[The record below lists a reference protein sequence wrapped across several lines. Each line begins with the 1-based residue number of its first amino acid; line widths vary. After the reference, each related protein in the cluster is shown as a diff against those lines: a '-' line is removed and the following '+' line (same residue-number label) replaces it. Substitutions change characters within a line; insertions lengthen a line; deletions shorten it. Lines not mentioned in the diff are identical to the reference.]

1 MFRFAHPEAFFLLIL
16 LYPLWKFFHKP
27 TSILSFPLRQEHQ
40 AFAIQSWKGPLFY
53 LHLIKIA
60 AFILLVIALAR
71 PQKGKTFSE
80 IHSNG
85 VDIMLVL
92 DTSESMKAHDFRL
105 DDKPV
110 DRLVVVKKVMK
121 DFVKK
126 RPNDRFG
133 LIVFGDDAFTQC
145 PLTLDHGIII
155 DYIDRTSIGMV
166 GGSTAI
172 GPGIGTAVARLKD
185 MPSKSRIMILLTDG
199 TNTSGTIDPL
209 TAAELAQTFHIKI
222 YTIGIGSKGKVPF
235 LVDTPFGPQ
244 YMYAEAPIDEDTLKN
259 IASKTQGHYYRAT
272 NPEELE
278 QIYDDINKLEK
289 TDFKMK
295 QYTNYKEHFLPWA
308 MLALLLLI
316 GERLFTLFIWK
327 PFP

>member
-1 MFRFAHPEAFFLLIL
+1 
-16 LYPLWKFFHKP
+16 
-27 TSILSFPLRQEHQ
+27 
-40 AFAIQSWKGPLFY
+40 
-53 LHLIKIA
+53 
-60 AFILLVIALAR
+60 
-71 PQKGKTFSE
+71 
-80 IHSNG
+80 
-85 VDIMLVL
+85 
-92 DTSESMKAHDFRL
+92 
-105 DDKPV
+105 
-110 DRLVVVKKVMK
+110 
-121 DFVKK
+121 
-126 RPNDRFG
+126 
-133 LIVFGDDAFTQC
+133 
-145 PLTLDHGIII
+145 
-155 DYIDRTSIGMV
+155 
-166 GGSTAI
+166 
-172 GPGIGTAVARLKD
+172 
-185 MPSKSRIMILLTDG
+185 MILLTDG

-244 YMYAEAPIDEDTLKN
+244 YMYAEAPIDEDTLKS